1 MFFSKTC
8 DTDGD
13 VELPVIRLIDTGT
26 VDSSKPDKNG
36 NPSKVYIWSKDKYA
50 GDHTR
55 YYWDQIVSE
64 IELDLQEDCQ
74 VFTKILQSGYDVWSR
89 FANLIT
95 NKLYEN
101 SKSTVNVKKY
111 RDIADGS
118 YVINPN
124 GESVLQRRN
133 SLTECKHA
141 DGKSK
146 LPFFE
151 WVQNADKFELKIN
164 NEGVQYKEDF
174 DVHYLM
180 GRMPPIHQRDDL
192 MQQLRRWFCE
202 QNYIDIDVE
211 MAEKFQLVEEIEKT
225 DSSGQKTKE
234 LCLSSTVGVE
244 HFRDPNLQMW
254 GGEPEKY
261 LWKGSPYTS
270 ST

>member
-1 MFFSKTC
+1 M
-8 DTDGD
+8 
-13 VELPVIRLIDTGT
+13 
-26 VDSSKPDKNG
+26 
-36 NPSKVYIWSKDKYA
+36 
-50 GDHTR
+50 
-55 YYWDQIVSE
+55 
-64 IELDLQEDCQ
+64 
-74 VFTKILQSGYDVWSR
+74 
-89 FANLIT
+89 
-95 NKLYEN
+95 
-101 SKSTVNVKKY
+101 NVKKY

-192 MQQLRRWFCE
+192 LQQLRRWFCE

-211 MAEKFQLVEEIEKT
+211 MA
-225 DSSGQKTKE
+225 
-234 LCLSSTVGVE
+234 
-244 HFRDPNLQMW
+244 
-254 GGEPEKY
+254 
-261 LWKGSPYTS
+261 
-270 ST
+270 

>member
-1 MFFSKTC
+1 M
-8 DTDGD
+8 
-13 VELPVIRLIDTGT
+13 
-26 VDSSKPDKNG
+26 
-36 NPSKVYIWSKDKYA
+36 
-50 GDHTR
+50 
-55 YYWDQIVSE
+55 
-64 IELDLQEDCQ
+64 
-74 VFTKILQSGYDVWSR
+74 
-89 FANLIT
+89 
-95 NKLYEN
+95 
-101 SKSTVNVKKY
+101 
-111 RDIADGS
+111 
-118 YVINPN
+118 INPN

-151 WVQNADKFELKIN
+151 WVQNAYKFELKIN

-192 MQQLRRWFCE
+192 LQQLRRWFCE

-270 ST
+270 STRCSTKICTILFVRHLVFLRLR

>member
-1 MFFSKTC
+1 M
-8 DTDGD
+8 
-13 VELPVIRLIDTGT
+13 ELPVIRLIDTGT

-74 VFTKILQSGYDVWSR
+74 VFTKILQNGYDVWSR
-89 FANLIT
+89 FTNLIT

-101 SKSTVNVKKY
+101 SKSIVNVKKY

-192 MQQLRRWFCE
+192 LQQLRRWFCE

-211 MAEKFQLVEEIEKT
+211 MA
-225 DSSGQKTKE
+225 
-234 LCLSSTVGVE
+234 
-244 HFRDPNLQMW
+244 
-254 GGEPEKY
+254 
-261 LWKGSPYTS
+261 
-270 ST
+270 

>member
-1 MFFSKTC
+1 M
-8 DTDGD
+8 
-13 VELPVIRLIDTGT
+13 
-26 VDSSKPDKNG
+26 
-36 NPSKVYIWSKDKYA
+36 
-50 GDHTR
+50 
-55 YYWDQIVSE
+55 
-64 IELDLQEDCQ
+64 
-74 VFTKILQSGYDVWSR
+74 
-89 FANLIT
+89 
-95 NKLYEN
+95 
-101 SKSTVNVKKY
+101 NVKKY

-192 MQQLRRWFCE
+192 LQKLRRWFCE
-202 QNYIDIDVE
+202 QNYIDMDVE

-234 LCLSSTVGVE
+234 L
-244 HFRDPNLQMW
+244 FI
-254 GGEPEKY
+254 KY
-261 LWKGSPYTS
+261 RQSGTFQGS
-270 ST
+270 